1 MTNKEKSVLFGTEFD
16 QNCEINSNFYIKKP
30 KITLKYEKNLK
41 GNFLM
46 KQFVRYVIN
55 SIRYRWFCFQCGQ
68 KGGIFPFCGIFGPK
82 GGTDF

>member
-1 MTNKEKSVLFGTEFD
+1 MTNKEKSVLFGTEFY
-16 QNCEINSNFYIKKP
+16 QNCESNSNFYIKKP

-55 SIRYRWFCFQCGQ
+55 SIRYRRFCICCG
-68 KGGIFPFCGIFGPK
+68 GAPRFLPHLGALAS
-82 GGTDF
+82 

>member
-16 QNCEINSNFYIKKP
+16 QNCESNSNFYIKKP

-55 SIRYRWFCFQCGQ
+55 SIRYRRFCFLSVLLKVAIKSRSGVFGHPCGA
-68 KGGIFPFCGIFGPK
+68 
-82 GGTDF
+82 